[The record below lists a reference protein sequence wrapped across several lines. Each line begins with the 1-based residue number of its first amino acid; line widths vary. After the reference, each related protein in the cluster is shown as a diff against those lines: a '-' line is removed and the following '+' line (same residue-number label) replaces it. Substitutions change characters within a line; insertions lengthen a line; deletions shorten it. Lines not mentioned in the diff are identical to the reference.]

1 MQNEPGIPRRCSI
14 FPGRAPHPP
23 RPSRRWGAGAAL
35 IVLAAVLGIA
45 TPEDAQ
51 AQTPSAPLQFSV
63 RIAAGQATLTW
74 AAPMY
79 VGTRITKYQYRYSA
93 GNTVDTS
100 ATTATW
106 TDVPDGADDGDLAS
120 DERTVTVTG
129 LTTNTEYTFQVWAV
143 NDAGEGPAATQ
154 TVTAPDEPQQFSVRI
169 AAEQATLTWA
179 VPTNDGGATITK
191 YQYRYSAGNTVDDTS
206 ATWTDVLD
214 GADTGDLASDE
225 TTVTVTGL
233 TNGTPH
239 AFEVRAVNSV
249 GPGPAATQTVTVP
262 SVPRRITIFP
272 NADKGQA
279 ILQWSVPTSDNGAP
293 ITAYEYRYA
302 AGAMVPESTMC
313 TSMCTSQPQTPPD
326 DTDAIA
332 MAIQMAI
339 DMMDPAMHPVPS
351 RLRSATVTGL
361 TTNTLY
367 AFEVR
372 AVNSAGKSDPA
383 TATAMVPRPLI
394 ELSWDA
400 REAWLEPSF
409 TLTIT
414 FLEAVQGFGLNDL
427 SMHTNTAF

>member
-143 NDAGEGPAATQ
+143 NDARAR
-154 TVTAPDEPQQFSVRI
+154 APQ
-169 AAEQATLTWA
+169 
-179 VPTNDGGATITK
+179 
-191 YQYRYSAGNTVDDTS
+191 
-206 ATWTDVLD
+206 
-214 GADTGDLASDE
+214 
-225 TTVTVTGL
+225 
-233 TNGTPH
+233 
-239 AFEVRAVNSV
+239 
-249 GPGPAATQTVTVP
+249 
-262 SVPRRITIFP
+262 PRRRSP
-272 NADKGQA
+272 P
-279 ILQWSVPTSDNGAP
+279 LTS
-293 ITAYEYRYA
+293 
-302 AGAMVPESTMC
+302 
-313 TSMCTSQPQTPPD
+313 
-326 DTDAIA
+326 
-332 MAIQMAI
+332 
-339 DMMDPAMHPVPS
+339 
-351 RLRSATVTGL
+351 RS
-361 TTNTLY
+361 
-367 AFEVR
+367 
-372 AVNSAGKSDPA
+372 NSP
-383 TATAMVPRPLI
+383 
-394 ELSWDA
+394 
-400 REAWLEPSF
+400 
-409 TLTIT
+409 
-414 FLEAVQGFGLNDL
+414 
-427 SMHTNTAF
+427 